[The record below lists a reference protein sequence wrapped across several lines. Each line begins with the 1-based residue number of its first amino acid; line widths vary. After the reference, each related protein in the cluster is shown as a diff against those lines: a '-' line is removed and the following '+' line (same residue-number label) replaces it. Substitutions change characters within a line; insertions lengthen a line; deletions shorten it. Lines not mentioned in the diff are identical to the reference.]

1 MNSSGQQPLAPEAVD
16 GVDVIRKSRERLEEL
31 EIKQF
36 EQQQG
41 SGGGSAGKTKGNRTL
56 ELSQRE
62 YVARVKRME
71 TQMRAAWSRDQKVLA
86 LRLAIKSV
94 KLLGD
99 TSTAPQ
105 LYPCV
110 FVLVSDALDAFGELV
125 FNRIAARASEDEA
138 GQPLSRALPDNFT
151 ASDVNIHAKETCR
164 NWFYKTACIR
174 ELLPRM

>member
-1 MNSSGQQPLAPEAVD
+1 M
-16 GVDVIRKSRERLEEL
+16 
-31 EIKQF
+31 
-36 EQQQG
+36 
-41 SGGGSAGKTKGNRTL
+41 L

-71 TQMRAAWSRDQKVLA
+71 TQMRAAWGRDQKVLA
-86 LRLAIKSV
+86 LRLAIKCV

-110 FVLVSDALDAFGELV
+110 FVLVSDALDAFGDLV
-125 FNRIAARASEDEA
+125 FTRIKARASEDEA
-138 GQPLSRALPDNFT
+138 GQSLSRALADNFT
-151 ASDVNIHAKETCR
+151 AADVNVHAKETCR

-174 ELLPRM
+174 ELLPRMYVVVLRWEDQLHV